1 MVNTAFSIPRK
12 EGLKVLFLGAHSDD
26 IEIGCGGTVL
36 KLIEDYDIAQVKWV
50 VFTSNEIRKK
60 EAMASA
66 KRFLEPVKTAD
77 IEVFDFQDGF
87 LPSAWSDVKSSFER
101 LKSNFDPDIIFTH
114 YREDLHQD
122 HRTINELTWNT
133 FRNHLILEYEI
144 PKYDGDMGKPNLF
157 VPLKDEQVQ
166 RKREI
171 VFDSFESQLNKHWF
185 DDSLMNAIMRIRGM
199 ECASEAKYAE
209 AFYTRK
215 MII

>member
-1 MVNTAFSIPRK
+1 
-12 EGLKVLFLGAHSDD
+12 
-26 IEIGCGGTVL
+26 
-36 KLIEDYDIAQVKWV
+36 
-50 VFTSNEIRKK
+50 
-60 EAMASA
+60 
-66 KRFLEPVKTAD
+66 
-77 IEVFDFQDGF
+77 
-87 LPSAWSDVKSSFER
+87 
-101 LKSNFDPDIIFTH
+101 
-114 YREDLHQD
+114 
-122 HRTINELTWNT
+122 
-133 FRNHLILEYEI
+133 
-144 PKYDGDMGKPNLF
+144 MGKPNLF